1 MADILQT
8 IHDVEI
14 AKSSIH
20 GMGLFSTRN
29 RAKGEILTILDG
41 QAVQHD
47 DDLEFLLKYEWNA
60 ISDDMILLRSVWTS
74 YGYINHSREPLLSF
88 DMLNRTLIASRD
100 IAAGTELTL
109 DYTEHGMP
117 HVYLESAHG
126 GYL

>member
-1 MADILQT
+1 MVDILQT

-14 AKSSIH
+14 ANSSIQ

-29 RAKGEILTILDG
+29 RAKGEILTVLDG

-47 DDLEFLLKYEWNA
+47 DDLDFLLKHEWNA
-60 ISDDMILLRSVWTS
+60 ISDDVVLLRTVWTS
-74 YGYINHSREPLLSF
+74 YGYINHSRHPLLSF
-88 DMLNRTLIASRD
+88 DKLNRTLIACRD

-117 HVYLESAHG
+117 HVYLKSEHG
-126 GYL
+126 SYL